1 MSSSQF
7 LTGCCE
13 KILIEGGIG
22 GKGGKFALAAVL
34 NGF

>member
-1 MSSSQF
+1 MSSSWF

-13 KILIEGGIG
+13 KILIEGEKG
-22 GKGGKFALAAVL
+22 GKRGKFALAAVS